1 MNPYWNNVATPY
13 LFAVILFGMYVLF
26 MIQPGYMVSQSGVNS
41 AAAVVASAVSGK
53 GRGHNSNARRAIG
66 SLAAAGNP
74 QK

>member
-26 MIQPGYMVSQSGVNS
+26 MVEPGYAMSQSGVNS
-41 AAAVVASAVSGK
+41 AAAVLSRK
-53 GRGHNSNARRAIG
+53 GSNSNAQNAVRAIG
-66 SLAAAGNP
+66 SLGRAGNP